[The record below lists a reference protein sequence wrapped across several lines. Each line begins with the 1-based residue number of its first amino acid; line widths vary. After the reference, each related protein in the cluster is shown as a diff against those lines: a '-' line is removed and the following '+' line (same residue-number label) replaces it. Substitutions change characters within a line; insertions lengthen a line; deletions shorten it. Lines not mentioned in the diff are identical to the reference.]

1 MIVVKLYHYYY
12 YVHHRYHYMDF
23 LYNFFQTCDRSHYFK
38 GIIAIDRVIL
48 YTISFK
54 LAISPI
60 ISKKLLLSIAL
71 FSVQFLS
78 NLRSVPLFQRNYCDR
93 SSYSLYNFKGP
104 AIDRSKFSKELCDRS
119 NLKATTV
126 QFLKKLQSIGPN
138 FQRNWAIDRLSFC

>member
-78 NLRSVPLFQRNYCDR
+78 NLRSVSLFQMNYCDR
-93 SSYSLYNFKGP
+93 SPYSLYNFFQICDWSHYFKGII
-104 AIDRSKFSKELCDRS
+104 AIDHLTLCTISRDLRSID
-119 NLKATTV
+119 
-126 QFLKKLQSIGPN
+126 PN
-138 FQRNWAIDRLSFC
+138 FQRNCVIGPT